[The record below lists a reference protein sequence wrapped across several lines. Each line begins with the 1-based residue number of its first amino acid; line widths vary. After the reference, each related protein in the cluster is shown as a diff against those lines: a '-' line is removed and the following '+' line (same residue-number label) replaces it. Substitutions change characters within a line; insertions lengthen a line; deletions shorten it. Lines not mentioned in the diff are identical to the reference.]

1 MASCFDARWLIAFLR
16 SSYFQARFWLIR
28 IFLSIKEQLR
38 LYVSPLPS
46 VSLPWRFNPNC
57 FERCNLRL
65 HITTEIVNMASISPL
80 TSNKCP
86 WTTRIYPPND
96 LMLTHGLNKEYAMY
110 DKLIKCPRPSV
121 TCKKVELRAC
131 DFLLEKCM
139 SSICHG
145 ELREIVKARTR
156 RFFRSTF
163 QSWSR
168 IINLTI
174 ICYHLCFDLIVKSF
188 FLAVINMVFGEY
200 SLPLQMEWTT
210 RNNTRMQI
218 FPHPW
223 RTDRER

>member
-1 MASCFDARWLIAFLR
+1 MRRPACAGLFTMRRLMASCFEARWLIAFLR
-16 SSYFQARFWLIR
+16 SSYFQAKILLIR
-28 IFLSIKEQLR
+28 IFLSVKERLR
-38 LYVSPLPS
+38 LYVSPLPLVS
-46 VSLPWRFNPNC
+46 VSWRFNPNG
-57 FERCNLRL
+57 FERCNLWL
-65 HITTEIVNMASISPL
+65 HITIEIVKMASISPL

-96 LMLTHGLNKEYAMY
+96 LMLTHGLKKEYTMY

-131 DFLLEKCM
+131 DFLLEKCT

-188 FLAVINMVFGEY
+188 FLAVINIVF
-200 SLPLQMEWTT
+200 W
-210 RNNTRMQI
+210 RI
-218 FPHPW
+218 FPPPSNW
-223 RTDRER
+223 TNYTQ

>member
-1 MASCFDARWLIAFLR
+1 MPLNYANLSSEWSHAYPWAKQRIHDLWQTDKMSTAFCYVQESR
-16 SSYFQARFWLIR
+16 TTCVWFPPRKVYVID
-28 IFLSIKEQLR
+28 LSR
-38 LYVSPLPS
+38 
-46 VSLPWRFNPNC
+46 
-57 FERCNLRL
+57 
-65 HITTEIVNMASISPL
+65 
-80 TSNKCP
+80 
-86 WTTRIYPPND
+86 
-96 LMLTHGLNKEYAMY
+96 
-110 DKLIKCPRPSV
+110 
-121 TCKKVELRAC
+121 
-131 DFLLEKCM
+131 
-139 SSICHG
+139 

-200 SLPLQMEWTT
+200 SLSLQMEWTT